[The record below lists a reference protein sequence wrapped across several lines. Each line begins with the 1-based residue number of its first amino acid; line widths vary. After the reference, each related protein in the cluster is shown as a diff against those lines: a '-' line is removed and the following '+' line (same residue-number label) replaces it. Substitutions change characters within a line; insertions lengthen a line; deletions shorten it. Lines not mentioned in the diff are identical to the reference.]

1 MPITGKKKKSEKKS
15 KMVTITISEEAAKLL
30 EKITKGIEKP
40 YELGNAQHSES
51 DIVKAIKATV
61 ISQTPAQENTWTHR
75 RDEVTVK
82 FCPSGWR
89 IMSTMDTARQD
100 LFDAMFDY
108 IKKSGESAV
117 VPRLQIKKVPAADP
131 RQMGPDAVMAIAKEE
146 LPANYLIGEYAGAL
160 MTQKE
165 YKNQFPGI
173 FGMNERQRYVFDL
186 PQSDAPGN
194 KKFLVVDGYGIN
206 GNETAAINDERGLGS
221 NYSENARFV
230 VVYINNWPHVFVYT
244 TRRIRSGDEIL
255 LNYGKAYWD
264 YHELVHNTLGS
275 CHGMNGNKLELDC
288 IKEFNSVLK
297 NSLTMN
303 ENENI

>member
-1 MPITGKKKKSEKKS
+1 MTLTLSRKAVE
-15 KMVTITISEEAAKLL
+15 LF
-30 EKITKGIEKP
+30 EKITKGIEKQSKDYPNHLP
-40 YELGNAQHSES
+40 YKLGNVQHSES
-51 DIVKAIKATV
+51 DQVKEIKAT
-61 ISQTPAQENTWTHR
+61 ILSQPPPQPQAQVHTWTQER
-75 RDEVTVK
+75 NGVTVR
-82 FCPSGWR
+82 FCPRGWR
-89 IMSTMDTARQD
+89 IMSTMDTARKD
-100 LFDAMFDY
+100 LFDVIYNY
-108 IKKSGESAV
+108 IIEATKGAV
-117 VPRLQIKKVPAADP
+117 VPRLQIQKVPATDP
-131 RQMGPDAVMAIAKEE
+131 RQMGQDAVMAIAKEE

-288 IKEFNSVLK
+288 IQEFNSVLK
-297 NSLTMN
+297 NSLKLK
-303 ENENI
+303 